1 MSVTVQVNAAI
12 LDLEI
17 GQVIED
23 VELTPLVEGAVAH
36 GYLTVL
42 DTKPEAEPE
51 SEAEQALAAV
61 EPEPQVDA
69 PAAGAEPEPEEV
81 ADGSG
86 SD

>member
-17 GQVIED
+17 GQVLEG

-36 GYLTVL
+36 GYLTVVV
-42 DTKPEAEPE
+42 PEPEQALLPEVEPEQQADAPTEVAEPE
-51 SEAEQALAAV
+51 S
-61 EPEPQVDA
+61 
-69 PAAGAEPEPEEV
+69 EEV

-86 SD
+86 SDQ